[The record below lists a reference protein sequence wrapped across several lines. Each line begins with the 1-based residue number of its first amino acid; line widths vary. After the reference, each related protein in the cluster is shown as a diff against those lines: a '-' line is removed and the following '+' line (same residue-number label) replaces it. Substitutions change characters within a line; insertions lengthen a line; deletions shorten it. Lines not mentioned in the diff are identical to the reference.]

1 MQALWDKH
9 PELPYRAVVPW
20 PRIETNGNL
29 DWVAAVDIMQSWL
42 ESTVGK
48 HYIQW
53 TWTMWTLDQPD
64 LCGVSF
70 ARDTDSTLF
79 LLKWTHID

>member
-1 MQALWDKH
+1 MQALWDRH

-20 PRIETNGNL
+20 PEIERNGNL
-29 DWVAAVDIMQSWL
+29 DWIASVVTIQDWL
-42 ESTVGK
+42 ESTVGP
-48 HYIQW
+48 HYSHW
-53 TWTMWTLDQPD
+53 TWAMWTLHQPN

-79 LLKWTHID
+79 LLKWNH